1 MKVPLRRIGNS
12 LGILLPKTT
21 LESWGLREGDSLNLT
36 ERGLHPP
43 ARGGF
48 THQQL
53 DEHRRAISL
62 AVVRRFTP
70 REIRAQILANLHR
83 WKAQGV
89 WGEAYREWQEIA
101 RGEDDG
107 KLFAAMLGRDENAI
121 RLRQSAPFVGLLGK
135 DEVRKLNEEAAG

>member
-43 ARGGF
+43 VRGGF
-48 THQQL
+48 THQEL
-53 DEHRRAISL
+53 DEHRRALSL

-83 WKAQGV
+83 WKGQGV

-101 RGEDDG
+101 RAEDDG

-121 RLRQSAPFVGLLGK
+121 RLRQSAPFVGLLAK

>member
-121 RLRQSAPFVGLLGK
+121 RLRQSAPFVGLLAK

>member
-48 THQQL
+48 THQEL
-53 DEHRRAISL
+53 DEHRRALSL

-83 WKAQGV
+83 WKGQGV

-101 RGEDDG
+101 RAALFLASEDSSYVTASTFLVDG
-107 KLFAAMLGRDENAI
+107 GITGAYVTPE
-121 RLRQSAPFVGLLGK
+121 
-135 DEVRKLNEEAAG
+135 